1 MSVLHKQSKSNPAQ
15 QIIELSQR
23 ISTMET
29 NQQEE
34 YTTMGSSLKKAQE
47 ELRLLNERII
57 QVKEFECQHQY
68 ISPGLEQAEEKFS
81 SVNRRIQQF
90 TDFFQSQHAEMRRA
104 LQEESEN
111 VRPLCERSDLNMSQT
126 SYQQRF
132 TFAQAEAEFG
142 EVKHSIQQIESTQ
155 QQKLHELSSAQQPSK
170 EDKEVKI
177 HQQSSAQQPSKED
190 ELLKLHQQSLQHRL
204 PLQPYEHNPN
214 PLDPRTVLSK
224 EEDPQ
229 RIQKTGTFSQRS
241 EQRSLQHRLPLQ
253 PYEHN
258 PNHLD
263 PRLREMAEE
272 LQTMRSALKEKE
284 EELKSFKDRVAVEVA
299 PSIKTGTSM
308 SLNSPVSKNRI
319 REMYET
325 LRCDWPKIKEN
336 LKSNGKKPDLVKKM
350 VQKKFKMAKTDM
362 EKKKMMIIKVFD
374 LDKYKP
380 GTEPP
385 KVKEHMQMTIQSLQL
400 ALYSQKYE
408 DGAQKP
414 SSSDEVENPKE
425 MMTYLGNECYWL
437 GCLMALNNPPIHPD
451 WQNHPPS
458 MDKWDI
464 LPRNIVATSK
474 EDPGVQDR
482 FNPKVQLFNT

>member
-126 SYQQRF
+126 SYQQRIDMIEEHHQQQLQKLRF

-177 HQQSSAQQPSKED
+177 HQQ
-190 ELLKLHQQSLQHRL
+190 
-204 PLQPYEHNPN
+204 
-214 PLDPRTVLSK
+214 RTVLSK

>member
-126 SYQQRF
+126 SYQQRIDMIEEHHQQQLQKLRF

-214 PLDPRTVLSK
+214 P
-224 EEDPQ
+224 
-229 RIQKTGTFSQRS
+229 
-241 EQRSLQHRLPLQ
+241 
-253 PYEHN
+253 
-258 PNHLD
+258 LD